1 MRRWIFGALGVLALC
16 LLMTGL
22 DAHARDPQ
30 AVRVSFSQAWLNN
43 LPFEQSPGSGHP

>member
-43 LPFEQSPGSGHP
+43 LPFERSPGSGHP